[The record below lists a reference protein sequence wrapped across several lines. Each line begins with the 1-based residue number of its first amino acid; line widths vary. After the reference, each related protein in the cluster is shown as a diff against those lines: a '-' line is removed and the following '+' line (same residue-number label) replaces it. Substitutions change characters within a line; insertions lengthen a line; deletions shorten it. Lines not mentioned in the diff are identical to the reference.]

1 MMRETRLFE
10 KIHGCIM
17 GAAMGDA
24 FGIRVEMMH
33 YRDIAAQYG
42 RVEHFDR
49 LPPREPSQQPP
60 LERWNPFAVQMQG
73 VGGYHPLGRWSHE
86 VGAYTDDM
94 RYRLLAYHAM
104 LKKNGPIT
112 GRDFAA
118 EWLNYRLMAEGAA
131 EYEPTLSWPGPQR
144 EYARYVAS
152 LDGLMRMA
160 AEHRPCHAGWDG
172 PVGVLH
178 PGDPA
183 AAAEYGYPMAVAV
196 AAALSP
202 DADMDSVIA
211 AVLRHTDCLGRN
223 AAEFTARLERLLE
236 IATKCRDASEL
247 YEPFYRDFLVTFP
260 PWDSVWI
267 MEMIP
272 AALAVCYVAKDDPA
286 AAIIGAANLG
296 RDADTIASIAGEL
309 MGALHGVDA
318 LPAEWVEQVER
329 LNPEPDMA
337 EMAAGLATLAAA
349 RAQDAESRARKTLA
363 LAS

>member
-1 MMRETRLFE
+1 MRETLLF
-10 KIHGCIM
+10 KKVYGCII
-17 GAAMGDA
+17 GAAIGDA

-42 RVEHFDR
+42 RVEHFGL
-49 LPPREPSQQPP
+49 LPPRRPSEQPP
-60 LERWNPFAVQMQG
+60 LERWNPFAVQMQN
-73 VGGYHPLGRWSHE
+73 VGGYHPLGRWSRE

-94 RYRLLAYHAM
+94 RYRLLAYRAM
-104 LKKNGPIT
+104 LKKGGPIS

-118 EWLNYRLMAEGAA
+118 EWFNYRLMAEGAA
-131 EYEPTLSWPGPQR
+131 EFEPTLSWPGPQR

-152 LDGLMRMA
+152 LDSLTRMA
-160 AEHRPCHAGWDG
+160 AGRRPCHAGWDG
-172 PVGVLH
+172 PVGVLY

-183 AAAEYGYPMAVAV
+183 AAADDGYPMAVAV

-202 DADMDSVIA
+202 GADMESVIA
-211 AVLRHTDCLGRN
+211 AVLRHTECLGQN
-223 AAEFTARLERLLE
+223 AAEFVARLERLLQT
-236 IATKCRDASEL
+236 AAQCSDASEL

-272 AALAVCYVAKDDPA
+272 AALAVCYVAKNDPT

-309 MGALHGVDA
+309 MGALCGADA
-318 LPAEWVEQVER
+318 LPAEWVAQVER

-337 EMAAGLATLAAA
+337 EMAAGLTALAA
-349 RAQDAESRARKTLA
+349 ERARVAEDRARETLS
-363 LAS
+363 LAA